1 MMIAS
6 PARGS
11 QAGSLGKHRAVN
23 DPFLLLLQTAW
34 HAALSQ
40 QPVDGVQQ
48 LLLEC
53 LAAACLTQRRYTGR
67 AGDLLQLMS
76 LLQRAV
82 DSAATRDAQDCAASA
97 LNALASMHT
106 A

>member
-1 MMIAS
+1 MAAS
-6 PARGS
+6 
-11 QAGSLGKHRAVN
+11 
-23 DPFLLLLQTAW
+23 DPFLLQAAW
-34 HAALSQ
+34 QAALSQ
-40 QPVDGVQQ
+40 QPDDGVQQ
-48 LLLEC
+48 LLFEC

-67 AGDLLQLMS
+67 AGDLLQLMT

-82 DSAATRDAQDCAASA
+82 DSAPTRDAQDCAAGA